1 MNTNQTNENA
11 KAGDPLELE
20 INGEKVIFRYCP
32 PGTFLMGSPK
42 DEQDRYDRELHP
54 EKIEII
60 MCNGVLYDD
69 EALHEVTLSR
79 GFWLLETPVTEELWI
94 AVKHSLVDSYSEGH
108 QPDCPVTCVRWV
120 DCAAFID
127 ELNASGIAPS
137 GMKFDFPTEA
147 EWEYACRAGTLTAFN
162 AGEELT
168 EEDANFQNS
177 CGPRPVRSYP
187 PNAWGLYDMHGNVA
201 EWCKDGPD
209 EYWDYF
215 VYPEGP
221 PSAIIDPEGQTSD
234 QFRVLRGGSW
244 NYEAVGNGHCRSASR
259 AFLES
264 NAPLRGASYHVGFR
278 LVLRSTERAG

>member
-32 PGTFLMGSPK
+32 PGTFVMGSPK

-137 GMKFDFPTEA
+137 GMKFDFPTA
-147 EWEYACRAGTLTAFN
+147 HGGCTICTATLRSGVKMVPTSIGIISYTQKVRLQLLSIPKVRQATSSAFC
-162 AGEELT
+162 AAAVGI
-168 EEDANFQNS
+168 
-177 CGPRPVRSYP
+177 
-187 PNAWGLYDMHGNVA
+187 M
-201 EWCKDGPD
+201 K
-209 EYWDYF
+209 
-215 VYPEGP
+215 
-221 PSAIIDPEGQTSD
+221 PSATGIAAQ
-234 QFRVLRGGSW
+234 
-244 NYEAVGNGHCRSASR
+244 
-259 AFLES
+259 
-264 NAPLRGASYHVGFR
+264 
-278 LVLRSTERAG
+278 LVEPS